1 MGASAPTH
9 KETMRILKKKKHVA
23 RMQPRYPVGSIIKCA
38 KNNLYMQCEDGSLQR
53 IVSAYNISGNIN
65 VVLRS
70 GTVMTLVNN
79 DKA

>member
-1 MGASAPTH
+1 
-9 KETMRILKKKKHVA
+9 MRILKKKKHVA

-38 KNNLYMQCEDGSLQR
+38 KNNLYMQCKDGSLQH
-53 IVSAYNISGNIN
+53 IVSAHKLSDHIS